1 MTDGARAYVSVR
13 VVPRAARTALT
24 RDATGA
30 LRAHLTAAPVDG
42 AANRALIA
50 LLAKRLG
57 VPKRMIELS
66 RGERGR
72 DKLLCVHGLSLAEVE
87 TMLAGDGSGVDK
99 AGGRG

>member
-24 RDATGA
+24 RDARGT

-50 LLAKRLG
+50 LLAERLG
-57 VPKRMIELS
+57 VPKRMIELL

-72 DKLLCVHGLSLAEVE
+72 DKVLCVHGLSLVQVE
-87 TMLAGDGSGVDK
+87 AMLDGGDSGVDK
-99 AGGRG
+99 ARGRG